1 MSPRCYEPG
10 ATPSWWAII
19 RVVINYWAIMTTHI
33 WTAAHNVHLWCGY
46 NGRHLVP
53 KTTPINTLKPGQNYQ
68 HFAHNIFKC
77 VFWKLYLISLK
88 FVCKGQLGN
97 KSCDRCDMAF
107 IEPIHRNKLNITYLL
122 GNKSSFV
129 QVMAWHRTG
138 AKPLPEPMVT
148 WSTDT
153 YESSLIRLEWVKGC
167 TWGHV

>member
-46 NGRHLVP
+46 NGGHLVP
-53 KTTPINTLKPGQNYQ
+53 KTTPVNTLKPGQNYKTFCTQ
-68 HFAHNIFKC
+68 HFQMCFLEIY
-77 VFWKLYLISLK
+77 LYLISLE
-88 FVCKGQLGN
+88 FVCERQ
-97 KSCDRCDMAF
+97 
-107 IEPIHRNKLNITYLL
+107 L

-148 WSTDT
+148 WSTDA

-167 TWGHV
+167 IWGHV